1 MTFLYS
7 SISILFLSGILL
19 ISKHATL
26 FANHNTIDSLQNT
39 YTSSKYQI
47 IDRYILNLFNNN
59 VLNDKGIDLC
69 YSLKQKLSSSGY
81 IRDTDSQ
88 YFVFNKTSS
97 VHPLLIDSCILSD
110 GSHRILVK
118 NNPSREKIY
127 SLNSC
132 LINKKNICSFEED

>member
-26 FANHNTIDSLQNT
+26 FANKNPIDSLQNP

-81 IRDTDSQ
+81 VKDTDSE

-97 VHPLLIDSCILSD
+97 FHPLLIDSCILSD
-110 GSHRILVK
+110 GNHRILVK
-118 NNPSREKIY
+118 NNPSRKKIY